1 MKRSFLLILFIFFVL
16 GFSTNQQPQWKGTIT
31 EEDGVKVI
39 KNPKEPLYGE
49 LTFELEED
57 LSIGNEEDE
66 NYLFYKIRDIQV
78 DRDGSIY
85 ISDSGNHRVQK
96 FDKNGNYLLT
106 IGKKG
111 QGPGEFKV
119 PTYIQID
126 NDSGNIFVN
135 NESRKIIIFDKEGKY
150 IDKDIIVQEGVT
162 DFYVDSSKNIWGK
175 FFWPG
180 NHSIKK
186 VNPGGEV
193 VKKLTEI
200 PFSHTIITLKR
211 DITGSTGY
219 SRNLFIT
226 HGYEHDVFISK
237 IDSDTFIYGNSAHYE
252 LNIVD
257 NEGEIICI
265 IQKDEP
271 LNKFSGRDK
280 SEVEYNVKKEIASEG
295 HLAPDVSLKFPEYK
309 PFFYSIFS
317 DNEGRIYVQKAPRA
331 RKKLGICIYDIFS
344 KDGCYLYRATISIF
358 PYDIENGYLYTRFV
372 DGDTGNEF
380 AKRYKIKNWDRI
392 KYSI

>member
-1 MKRSFLLILFIFFVL
+1 MKREFFLILSIL
-16 GFSTNQQPQWKGTIT
+16 LLYGFSINQKPRWKGTI
-31 EEDGVKVI
+31 EEENGVTVI
-39 KNPKEPLYGE
+39 KNPMEPLYGE
-49 LTFELEED
+49 IVFELEED

-119 PTYIQID
+119 PMHIQID

-150 IDKDIIVQEGVT
+150 IDKDIIVEEGVT
-162 DFYVDSSKNIWGK
+162 DFYVDSSMNVWGK

-211 DITGSTGY
+211 DIKGSTGY

-237 IDSDTFIYGNSAHYE
+237 IDSNTFIYGN
-252 LNIVD
+252 
-257 NEGEIICI
+257 
-265 IQKDEP
+265 
-271 LNKFSGRDK
+271 
-280 SEVEYNVKKEIASEG
+280 
-295 HLAPDVSLKFPEYK
+295 
-309 PFFYSIFS
+309 
-317 DNEGRIYVQKAPRA
+317 
-331 RKKLGICIYDIFS
+331 
-344 KDGCYLYRATISIF
+344 
-358 PYDIENGYLYTRFV
+358 
-372 DGDTGNEF
+372 
-380 AKRYKIKNWDRI
+380 
-392 KYSI
+392 